1 MEKDYNYKLFP
12 SKEDQDKFYKIL
24 AELFLERSQNQR
36 QELSTELDSL
46 QKNCGNILSSNGT
59 SENLVKQIIDK
70 NAEISDNT
78 AARSEE
84 DTANLKEERSNLYN
98 KLLDVIRS
106 LENSHETLSVGE
118 DWERDANRAF
128 DRQEKTISIKRKED
142 EVKETIT
149 GDPISHEEMLSAYPF
164 KQIRE
169 YKGITE
175 EEKTETPEEIVEEP
189 KTEETKE
196 EIVTGIAEAPENLLE
211 KVYPKVEEPSEE
223 EITKTPVLTDN
234 SFFATDDELKEAIE
248 QTPETPVDDVKE
260 TPVSIIEE
268 PKEQKSEGLAL
279 LDEIANEESPI
290 EPETKD
296 IILPDDNEEVLPELN
311 DENSLT
317 YELTSGVS
325 LSDVAESAYY
335 DKGTW
340 DKLYEYN
347 KKLIDE
353 KLNGTPIE
361 TAKDDKNILNGLVI
375 RVPFTLDIANP
386 KKEEVKKVA

>member
-78 AARSEE
+78 VARSEE

-118 DWERDANRAF
+118 DLERDANRAF

-268 PKEQKSEGLAL
+268 PKEHKSEGLAL

-296 IILPDDNEEVLPELN
+296 IILPDDNEKVLPELN

-317 YELTSGVS
+317 YELTGGVS

-361 TAKDDKNILNGLVI
+361 TAKDDKNIFNGLVI